1 MTPSQIAEALRVR
14 RRREERALAALHR
27 AQAMQAEA
35 EMRLAQ
41 AHGALAA
48 FDERMAAS
56 LRAFEERA
64 RIGINPDSIVSM
76 RAFHT
81 DQMKAREAFHD
92 PIAFGEGAVAV
103 AADAVS
109 KARMHWQ
116 QASQAAG
123 NLKEMSISMAR
134 TAARNLERRQEQDL
148 DEIAATRAARMMMD
162 REG

>member
-14 RRREERALAALHR
+14 RRREERALAALQR

-48 FDERMAAS
+48 FDERVAAS

-64 RIGINPDSIVSM
+64 RIGINPASIVSM
-76 RAFHT
+76 RGFHA
-81 DQMKAREAFHD
+81 DQLKAREAFHD
-92 PIAFGEGAVAV
+92 PIALGEGAVAV
-103 AADAVS
+103 AADAVT
-109 KARMHWQ
+109 KARLHWQ
-116 QASQAAG
+116 KASQAAG

-148 DEIAATRAARMMMD
+148 DEIAATRVARAMMD